1 MIIFKDSSND
11 GSFLALIS
19 GRIYLCDKGE
29 FYMKKILLTALFAF
43 LLCPVANAQTY
54 IGPWSNGI
62 EVDENKAYSVETR
75 NSDKVLV
82 QYQFPS
88 LTATGKELILN
99 PEFDYGTVNSYGL
112 VLYDYK
118 EDRTETDSEVTVSIT
133 ADIKTYDAN
142 FAPVTTKTVSLGS
155 YSYPKGD
162 EMQAKRK
169 AKKNKEKFLP
179 SLQITNLRR

>member
-1 MIIFKDSSND
+1 
-11 GSFLALIS
+11 
-19 GRIYLCDKGE
+19 
-29 FYMKKILLTALFAF
+29 MKKILLTGLFAF
-43 LLCPVANAQTY
+43 LLCPMANAQTY

-62 EVDENKAYSVETR
+62 EVDENRAYSVETR
-75 NSDKVLV
+75 DSNKVLV

-118 EDRTETDSEVTVSIT
+118 EDRTETDSEVTVNVT
-133 ADIKTYDAN
+133 TDIKTYDAN
-142 FAPVTTKTVSLGS
+142 FALVTTKTVSLGS

-162 EMQAKRK
+162 EAQAKRK

-179 SLQITNLRR
+179 SLQVTNLRR